1 MTLLA
6 EHRNTAGLRL
16 GLGYFT
22 SRYSVDLSEFK
33 FQLFFLKSF
42 PFFPALSG
50 MVEAL

>member
-22 SRYSVDLSEFK
+22 SRYSVGFNEFK
-33 FQLFFLKSF
+33 IQLFSL
-42 PFFPALSG
+42 ALSS
-50 MVEAL
+50 MVKSL